1 VTQGPAQGTVLEARL
16 EKGRGKVTTILVQSG
31 TLKKGDIM
39 IAGLEYGKVKQI
51 VDDQGKILKEATPS
65 TPVEVLGLSG
75 VPDSGD
81 EVLVV
86 ESERKARE
94 VADFRKARDRKVELQ
109 KQQASKM
116 DNFLQ
121 RMIAQE

>member
-1 VTQGPAQGTVLEARL
+1 MMVPVSAHTGEGVDALLESITLTAEILEFSAVVDAPASGTVLEARL
-16 EKGRGKVTTILVQSG
+16 DKGRGKVTTILVQSG

-51 VDDQGKILKEATPS
+51 VDDNGKPVKQAGPS

-75 VPDSGD
+75 VPNSGD

-86 ESERKARE
+86 ESERK
-94 VADFRKARDRKVELQ
+94 D
-109 KQQASKM
+109 
-116 DNFLQ
+116 Q
-121 RMIAQE
+121 RS